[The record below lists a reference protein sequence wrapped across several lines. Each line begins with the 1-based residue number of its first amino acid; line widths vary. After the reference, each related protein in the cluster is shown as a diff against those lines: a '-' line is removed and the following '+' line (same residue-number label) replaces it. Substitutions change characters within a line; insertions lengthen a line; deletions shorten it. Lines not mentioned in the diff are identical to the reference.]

1 MRPKKQDTTAQLDMF
16 RNRLENI
23 LNRNHELYRLAVLID
38 WALFEQEFGALYSE
52 NGRPG
57 IPIRMMVGLSYLSH
71 AFNTSDEETVRRWL
85 ENPYHQYFCGEE
97 YFCHELPIDPSS
109 LSRWRGRIGEQ
120 GSELILQVTV
130 QAGLAS
136 GSIKASSLER

>member
-1 MRPKKQDTTAQLDMF
+1 MRPKKQDTTAQLDIF

-71 AFNTSDEETVRRWL
+71 AFNTSDEETVR
-85 ENPYHQYFCGEE
+85 H
-97 YFCHELPIDPSS
+97 
-109 LSRWRGRIGEQ
+109 
-120 GSELILQVTV
+120 
-130 QAGLAS
+130 
-136 GSIKASSLER
+136 